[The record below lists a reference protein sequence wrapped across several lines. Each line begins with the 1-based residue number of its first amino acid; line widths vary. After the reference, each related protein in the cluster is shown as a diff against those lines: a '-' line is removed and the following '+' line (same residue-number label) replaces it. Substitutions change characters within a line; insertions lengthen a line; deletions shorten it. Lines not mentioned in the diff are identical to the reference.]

1 MADPQLDKFFKE
13 AAAARAAKA
22 AKPVAAAPKPPALS
36 ASPAAPVKV
45 AKEAEERS
53 APSAE
58 PVTPSAEDVKKAEK
72 MRADLLEELP
82 LEDFYQ
88 KAARFPVSG
97 MAISAL
103 GERVPDKQRFFQVAG
118 AQGIDVEDMAQ
129 KAREGVPFAEYRRTR
144 DGVIGFKPATER
156 FTELDRVASDY
167 QAAERGEAPQRTIG
181 IQKAQ
186 ETTTSLPVFGE
197 GYEVGGTTPDEIIE
211 TTKPGE
217 HQYSIAAQFIDSFE
231 KANPEVVSLTDM
243 YGQNAGPGNT
253 QKWIEKYVK
262 MQVRNRGLTAASED
276 IDEQMGKLRRD
287 AVYYILS
294 KKTIGQW
301 TPGVFV
307 KDVQITDAERAKPLG
322 TGEGFGAGVRDTFAA
337 MAPNVEIVGFNN
349 KGQAVVRQESPAGT
363 ALRLLDV
370 LGVSPVGKVKGV
382 PVVIP
387 GQSAISGLITKDKDE
402 GYLEAALRGVQ
413 TGATFIDAALD
424 ETKGR
429 STPVRAA
436 AGLAALVPTVLYPD
450 VTGAAEGAYT
460 AAKAYRRVLQDRK
473 IAKAA
478 APLLDELVAALK
490 AGDYEKATKVESAIR
505 SHPELSKGN
514 HGVMQAQM
522 SMDAQVAEK
531 LKAMNPE
538 LASLTPTLGDE
549 LITVGVNQSPE
560 LAEAIYG
567 EAVKGYPF
575 LHFSKKA
582 PELAARSE
590 KEGIGPTLEAYVN
603 SGDFGRHF
611 QRIERAKAAFLK
623 AAPKNSAE
631 AIDQAVSGLAA
642 NLRAKSADVLR
653 LGGAPAADAPRYDR
667 LAKLLEDNKAA
678 IIADPKA
685 AFGKDGVLRQA
696 IKADPVVGADDARE
710 FRAAFYP
717 QAARLSGRIEA
728 LKTVDFNTLYQND
741 LKVFDR
747 AREAVEA
754 NIKSR
759 MMAAELLKR
768 ELGTRAKINVVPT
781 EILDDLMEPGTERLS
796 AFATAKFIQ
805 TMQQLPKA
813 ADRKAWLAAFQTM
826 DKMLRGAAE
835 LRGVPVD
842 TYWRSIDIRVV
853 DGKPVFVKG
862 EDVVSAPKGPG
873 PLDGFVDVA
882 DVQTAVARLR
892 GALAG
897 TDPSYRL
904 KALTRADGSQAG
916 GEVAVGDVVVRAIR
930 SPQPGAPYRVEVFVG
945 AQQKAAFTSTGKLE
959 DAINEGIDEAQN
971 AMTGRVA
978 AGEPAMRE
986 VVVPKPPKTAAQA
999 AAQTSPADAAEEA
1012 AAVDS
1017 VAATPPAA
1025 PLHPKTETVVGGLDP
1040 ALKADPDVVSRILAA
1055 VDKLKAGS
1063 KLPPPPKGANKVLM
1077 GAVREELL
1085 KSGVL
1090 VKLDDGSVVKAGTL
1104 PEDVK
1109 VAPTAAPT
1117 RFQDLKPGETVTLY
1131 RGEGPDNTQNGNWWT
1146 SDPAKAARYGTV
1158 RSVTLP
1164 TEVVGKNFVQGHNSA
1179 DEFVF
1184 FGKDRSI
1191 VDAAPVTQRAA
1202 AAPTVAPVAE
1212 AAPAVSPVAPAPV
1225 ATAAEAEAP
1234 VFQRVAEEV
1243 APPPE
1248 ETFEELM
1255 ARGAQAT
1262 EDLRAAE
1269 IRAEEEFAAAQAERE
1284 RALAERIA
1292 EDRRAARARE
1302 AAPPAAEEVV
1312 AEPVIQ
1318 RAPAAAEEPLPAVRK
1333 AEGFRDKN
1341 SVNAG
1346 VYEVDIG
1353 GKTRRFFR
1361 DSKEGFYPGS
1371 FVEDVPTSADV
1382 PVMPF
1387 LGDTIEDA
1395 VKALQR
1401 MHGAEEAPAAARAAE
1416 EAQLRMDESLAE
1428 AQRANARVRELEA
1441 RAAEARARRVAETE
1455 REAEKAG
1462 RTAAETRDFARAES
1476 PRLADLEDRFPEARP
1491 GNLKEVLRE
1500 VRGWTTNESY
1510 KRVIDRLLEQG
1521 GRMDTATFSVP
1532 QSGDTG
1538 EGFAGFARLSGLTTT
1553 NYADPA
1559 KLLEVRVR
1567 GTSLGGVDL
1576 PLDETIIHEAL
1587 HATTVDQFRVGRL
1600 PAARGTA
1607 TAAAADALAELQVRV
1622 AAEVRARLG
1631 AATELGGISRGQLDV
1646 MVGTPT
1652 ELIAYGMT
1660 RPDFQDLLKTIK
1672 VEQNKSLWTKFVESV
1687 AKLLG
1692 IAPGDESALAALIER
1707 TGRIMDLTPEEI
1719 EAARLGRITEAAP
1732 AAKAEEAV
1740 SAAPTQPS
1748 GITPVAEAPVVR
1760 EEIVTP
1766 PAPPVKAEPTVDELQ
1781 ATVAR
1786 LEPLRDAKIKRTE
1799 VSKNGFTAEVAG
1811 QQVRVEKRGDNWVN
1825 AATGRNLG
1833 DNVTEA
1839 TESLRTEFV
1848 LKPYTQAQDALRKL
1862 GQVQSTAATVSSLED
1877 ALSGV
1882 KKIKT
1887 QKDALRF
1894 FDVAE
1899 QLALDANEKAQIYE
1913 SLAQKLE
1920 IMAGQAKSERAA
1932 GELETLSIRARDEV
1946 TAIRPAAETAPS
1958 AVAAAQDALTEAQ
1971 RHAQA
1976 VTNMRSLTHRAQV
1989 ERPDG
1994 TFLMFGTAQNGV
2006 FTPAFAF
2013 RAFEGVKP
2021 SEILEVVY
2029 DQMRVSPDTMVAAR
2043 REAEALLEGQ
2053 TPVVREFPANK
2064 YANDADLKFGSR
2076 GSYASID
2083 VRREARDV
2091 AADRAK
2097 KARDAE
2103 LIIARTL
2110 GDDIAAEWETVPQ
2123 RFAVNAES
2131 RLRRAADGLDSG
2143 KITQAEYNRL
2153 VAAVTDDLAAQKAIQ
2168 AAKRGAPRQRGAAWV
2183 RSRLL
2188 AAQNAGVLDEAGVN
2202 LADWFIQQNP
2212 RVADDLGVSIRQ
2224 AVEGSITAGDYE
2236 PVGRIVRLFKE
2247 KGDDLTAVHEILHHT
2262 ERMLPADVQAAV
2274 RKEWAKQ
2281 LTKAM
2286 ENATPEQR
2294 PILEKMLAGTD
2305 RQAIRDAFVAQTVPY
2320 EFYQYANPSEFW
2332 AVNAS
2337 RIVSGRYAAF
2347 NAGLVAKAKQWLTE
2361 FVQKAK
2367 GVFGLSSDAALIRGL
2382 DEVLKG
2388 DGTFVSRMLS
2398 DSGTFK
2404 SIEAPTELRQVRP
2417 AQAGGPEVV
2426 TGAFKPGGGSGLAGT
2441 QSIIELAAKTADPT
2455 TLLHEGAHFI
2465 RKSILDTED
2474 MDNVTAWLNSMGVK
2488 VNHEFGE
2495 FVGSAD
2501 DIELAEEM
2509 FATAFEKYVVTGKA
2523 PTPALERAFELVK
2536 NAFAGAYRWMK
2547 SDAAK
2552 ELYGEDALSPQVT
2565 AVFNRYFTAVPQKP
2579 IESTFDIIVRETR
2592 GAKTSDAE
2600 GALDVLAREATR
2612 KGMPKTARED
2622 LVKKIA
2628 ALKLSDDVPN
2638 ETVLLEFPAPVLGK
2652 TEWTKGDII
2661 GLQAEVVRRR
2671 TQMAVNPM
2679 RQALFGQPEETKVT
2693 ENIYAALAEREE
2705 GGLAAGARGIAR
2717 GMAKLVL
2724 GGDIVDERGTRAL
2737 PEVLRRDLDTP
2748 ARIIET
2754 TIGDS
2759 VSVLTQSTRDNDPSF
2774 MFRFLA
2780 GENLR
2785 FKSGRRVLSSG
2796 HEHITGF
2803 FDLYRNQY
2811 ASMTREEQA
2820 LLQEWAQLLNT
2831 TPNPENLRNP
2841 QTISEALASGAFP
2854 QNLMNVRNFAD
2865 LEAQRK
2871 AKANAMVAALEKFI
2885 DLGGSGEGNIGGQ
2898 LRKAIKDAAGEGSQ
2912 IAFNEYRFA
2921 EVLLFLSGSTSRRG
2935 VRFLPVD
2942 KTFTKDQLV
2951 EQARVLL
2958 TDAQRIY
2965 GGEDDP
2971 LFSRRLSILVAAYGS
2986 SRRAKAELA
2995 ALGAVLTAEEANA
3008 FKNWTLAY
3016 NTSPEMSAQLE
3027 LVKNKFGLNTK
3038 FINETILG
3046 DNVYVPAQARA
3057 RMADALAKAQF
3068 NNAKLTPTGDL
3079 YQKVWTYMKKR
3090 MTRGAF
3096 ALRQRYFF
3104 VNTIDH
3110 FNQMYLLVG
3119 FAPAAASSAR
3129 LLLQGL
3135 PVNVIGQGYETVIR
3149 LINRAG
3155 MGDRAAM
3162 EKFRDLL
3169 SRGGDELAARIGSA
3183 LSVSKYRIDVNDILE
3198 GRDKLLLVGGNVYT
3212 ARQLRDTFVAEGI
3225 FSSFDTRR
3233 LADGVRMDGNIFAR
3247 ELAQIS
3253 GSPKSSGTFVDAASR
3268 LMDGVQDV
3276 TVDVVDDLSDAWA
3289 ERERV
3294 GAVITLMETGV
3305 DARAA
3310 CRVTV
3315 DALYDYSQSM
3325 TKRDRSFL
3333 VGTVLPFWA
3342 FQKNANQQF
3351 INVMFSPYG
3360 AYRMMALQRLREGS
3374 VTLASELYYGYIGGE
3389 LGLDVDNMPQDMQDL
3404 YYAIMTRAHEIYG
3417 DDLPDNVRIGLRIAL
3432 TGRVGEVVDGKY
3444 YELDTRLIEMM
3455 RSGGLAPGGKF
3466 GGAGMA
3472 DYMLAAPNKSGLP
3485 SYVRDRFG
3493 MVAPQRRNALVR
3505 HYTALM
3511 GGANEDYFY
3520 FMLPESSVETAYKH
3534 TATLLGGAFLT
3545 AGALSPEWVG
3555 IPGVDILAGGAD
3567 AIGLGDIGRALQPVV
3582 DLERSP
3588 VMGLALGM
3596 YSERGYP
3603 QRLHPKVAAALQRMT
3618 NIPILR
3624 VPAKMDPFMGGTL
3637 PDTDEAF
3644 RARLEAANAVQDGI
3658 VGGTDEAGNPTDLV
3672 QILGEDYVRM
3682 VQELNSKDLPA
3693 DVMAVAK
3700 EERFYLPPGFMSLS
3714 FENSPLGEFNRE
3726 ALRWDQTSKEGADP
3740 AGQAAYFT
3748 RVLLGTDVVQVA
3760 PSRTAQQEEPVRYTK
3775 TREPI

>member
-490 AGDYEKATKVESAIR
+490 DGDYEKATKVESAIR

-522 SMDAQVAEK
+522 SMDAQLAEK

-796 AFATAKFIQ
+796 AFATAKFIT
-805 TMQQLPKA
+805 TMQKLPKA

-904 KALTRADGSQAG
+904 KSLLRADGSQAG

-1117 RFQDLKPGETVTLY
+1117 AP
-1131 RGEGPDNTQNGNWWT
+1131 
-1146 SDPAKAARYGTV
+1146 
-1158 RSVTLP
+1158 
-1164 TEVVGKNFVQGHNSA
+1164 
-1179 DEFVF
+1179 
-1184 FGKDRSI
+1184 
-1191 VDAAPVTQRAA
+1191 PVT
-1202 AAPTVAPVAE
+1202 P
-1212 AAPAVSPVAPAPV
+1212 APAP
-1225 ATAAEAEAP
+1225 AAAAEAEAP

-1248 ETFEELM
+1248 ETLEELM

-1269 IRAEEEFAAAQAERE
+1269 IRSEEEFAAELAERE
-1284 RALAERIA
+1284 RAFVERMRTA

-1302 AAPPAAEEVV
+1302 AAPPAAEVV

-1318 RAPAAAEEPLPAVRK
+1318 R
-1333 AEGFRDKN
+1333 
-1341 SVNAG
+1341 
-1346 VYEVDIG
+1346 
-1353 GKTRRFFR
+1353 
-1361 DSKEGFYPGS
+1361 
-1371 FVEDVPTSADV
+1371 
-1382 PVMPF
+1382 M
-1387 LGDTIEDA
+1387 
-1395 VKALQR
+1395 
-1401 MHGAEEAPAAARAAE
+1401 AEEAPAAARAAE
-1416 EAQLRMDESLAE
+1416 E
-1428 AQRANARVRELEA
+1428 V
-1441 RAAEARARRVAETE
+1441 V
-1455 REAEKAG
+1455 
-1462 RTAAETRDFARAES
+1462 
-1476 PRLADLEDRFPEARP
+1476 PEA
-1491 GNLKEVLRE
+1491 
-1500 VRGWTTNESY
+1500 
-1510 KRVIDRLLEQG
+1510 
-1521 GRMDTATFSVP
+1521 A
-1532 QSGDTG
+1532 
-1538 EGFAGFARLSGLTTT
+1538 
-1553 NYADPA
+1553 PA
-1559 KLLEVRVR
+1559 VE
-1567 GTSLGGVDL
+1567 
-1576 PLDETIIHEAL
+1576 
-1587 HATTVDQFRVGRL
+1587 
-1600 PAARGTA
+1600 
-1607 TAAAADALAELQVRV
+1607 
-1622 AAEVRARLG
+1622 RA
-1631 AATELGGISRGQLDV
+1631 V
-1646 MVGTPT
+1646 
-1652 ELIAYGMT
+1652 
-1660 RPDFQDLLKTIK
+1660 
-1672 VEQNKSLWTKFVESV
+1672 
-1687 AKLLG
+1687 
-1692 IAPGDESALAALIER
+1692 
-1707 TGRIMDLTPEEI
+1707 
-1719 EAARLGRITEAAP
+1719 EAAP
-1732 AAKAEEAV
+1732 AAKAEEAGTRTRIQELEAEVERLEPFTTVTPKRTNVKKDSFTVEIAGKKIRLENDGDSWLDVATGSELGETADGAVGLLRERLVDYPYARAQRELSSLRRAERAAAETKAAEEAV

-1748 GITPVAEAPVVR
+1748 GITPAAEVPVVR
-1760 EEIVTP
+1760 EEIVAP

-1786 LEPLRDAKIKRTE
+1786 LEPLRDAKIKRTN
-1799 VSKNGFTAEVAG
+1799 VTKNGFTVELAG
-1811 QQVRVEKRGDNWVN
+1811 QQVRVEKRGDNWVTVT
-1825 AATGRNLG
+1825 TGRNLG

-1839 TESLRTEFV
+1839 TESLRAELV
-1848 LKPYTQAQDALRKL
+1848 LKPYAQAQDALRKL
-1862 GQVQSTAATVSSLED
+1862 GQAQSAAATVASLED
-1877 ALSGV
+1877 ALASV

-1887 QKDALRF
+1887 RADAKRF
-1894 FDVAE
+1894 FDTARE
-1899 QLALDANEKAQIYE
+1899 LTLDANEKAQVYE
-1913 SLAQKLE
+1913 NLAQKLE
-1920 IMAGQAKSERAA
+1920 IMAGRAKTERVAD
-1932 GELETLSIRARDEV
+1932 EFTDLVTQARDEV
-1946 TAIRPAAETAPS
+1946 AAIRPATETAPS
-1958 AVAAAQDALTEAQ
+1958 AVAAAADELTEAQ

-1976 VTNMRSLTHRAQV
+1976 VTNIRSLTHRAQV
-1989 ERPDG
+1989 DLGVRG
-1994 TFLMFGTAQNGV
+1994 NFLMFGGEQNGRFV
-2006 FTPAFAF
+2006 PVYFINF
-2013 RAFEGVKP
+2013 RASSPPKP
-2021 SEILEVVY
+2021 SEILESVY
-2029 DQMRVSPDTMVAAR
+2029 DNARLSPQIQEATR
-2043 REAEALLEGQ
+2043 RDAEALLEGQ
-2053 TPVVREFPANK
+2053 TPVVSAFPANK
-2064 YANDADLKFGSR
+2064 YANDADLKFGP
-2076 GSYASID
+2076 G
-2083 VRREARDV
+2083 
-2091 AADRAK
+2091 
-2097 KARDAE
+2097 
-2103 LIIARTL
+2103 
-2110 GDDIAAEWETVPQ
+2110 
-2123 RFAVNAES
+2123 
-2131 RLRRAADGLDSG
+2131 
-2143 KITQAEYNRL
+2143 
-2153 VAAVTDDLAAQKAIQ
+2153 
-2168 AAKRGAPRQRGAAWV
+2168 
-2183 RSRLL
+2183 
-2188 AAQNAGVLDEAGVN
+2188 
-2202 LADWFIQQNP
+2202 
-2212 RVADDLGVSIRQ
+2212 
-2224 AVEGSITAGDYE
+2224 
-2236 PVGRIVRLFKE
+2236 
-2247 KGDDLTAVHEILHHT
+2247 
-2262 ERMLPADVQAAV
+2262 
-2274 RKEWAKQ
+2274 
-2281 LTKAM
+2281 
-2286 ENATPEQR
+2286 
-2294 PILEKMLAGTD
+2294 
-2305 RQAIRDAFVAQTVPY
+2305 
-2320 EFYQYANPSEFW
+2320 
-2332 AVNAS
+2332 
-2337 RIVSGRYAAF
+2337 
-2347 NAGLVAKAKQWLTE
+2347 
-2361 FVQKAK
+2361 
-2367 GVFGLSSDAALIRGL
+2367 
-2382 DEVLKG
+2382 
-2388 DGTFVSRMLS
+2388 
-2398 DSGTFK
+2398 
-2404 SIEAPTELRQVRP
+2404 LRQVRP

-2592 GAKTSDAE
+2592 GAKATDAE
-2600 GALDVLAREATR
+2600 GALDVLAREAGR

-2622 LVKKIA
+2622 LVKSIA
-2628 ALKLSDDVPN
+2628 SLKLSDDVPN
-2638 ETVLLEFPAPVLGK
+2638 DTVLLEFPAPVLGK

-2661 GLQAEVVRRR
+2661 ELQAEVVRRR
-2671 TQMAVNPM
+2671 SQMAVVPV
-2679 RQALFGQPEETKVT
+2679 RQALFGQPEEEKVT

-2995 ALGAVLTAEEANA
+2995 ALGAVLTAEEAHA
-3008 FKNWTLAY
+3008 FKGWTLGY
-3016 NTSPEMSAQLE
+3016 DISPEMSAQLE
-3027 LVKNKFGLNTK
+3027 LVKNKFGLNAK

-3129 LLLQGL
+3129 LL
-3135 PVNVIGQGYETVIR
+3135 R
-3149 LINRAG
+3149 
-3155 MGDRAAM
+3155 
-3162 EKFRDLL
+3162 FRDLL

-3333 VGTVLPFWA
+3333 VGTILPFWA

-3389 LGLDVDNMPQDMQDL
+3389 LGLDADNMPQDMQDL

-3637 PDTDEAF
+3637 PDTDEVF

-3658 VGGTDEAGNPTDLV
+3658 VGGTDAAGNPTDLV

>member
-1 MADPQLDKFFKE
+1 MANPQLDKFLKE
-13 AAAARAAKA
+13 AAAQKA
-22 AKPVAAAPKPPALS
+22 ATQAPAAVKPVAAAPKPPVLAV
-36 ASPAAPVKV
+36 SPTAPVKAAAAV
-45 AKEAEERS
+45 ERS

-82 LEDFYQ
+82 LEDFY
-88 KAARFPVSG
+88 KEAARVPLTDIAVESYARKTKLPV
-97 MAISAL
+97 
-103 GERVPDKQRFFQVAG
+103 DRFTSLAG

-144 DGVIGFKPATER
+144 DGVIGFKPAAER

-167 QAAERGEAPQRTIG
+167 QTAERGEAPQRTIG

-231 KANPEVVSLTDM
+231 KANPDVVSLTDM

-522 SMDAQVAEK
+522 SMDAQVVEK

-904 KALTRADGSQAG
+904 KSLLRADGSQAG

-1017 VAATPPAA
+1017 VAATPSAA

-1109 VAPTAAPT
+1109 VAPTAAPPAPAPT
-1117 RFQDLKPGETVTLY
+1117 AAPTAPPVAPTPAATVSVETTIARLVGASAPGAKAEVPAALDRAAADWGAKHSGKDWVIDPKSGVPFPNTPASMWASGAEDPASIRAFGAVEPGILGHGMGRPSSLRTAVADLLGMF
-1131 RGEGPDNTQNGNWWT
+1131 QNGLT
-1146 SDPAKAARYGTV
+1146 PGVGLGARYGEPALYTGEINV
-1158 RSVTLP
+1158 RADMGQALDTGSAAYRQVPFILVGRPNTTMFTGKLP
-1164 TEVVGKNFVQGHNSA
+1164 EVGAVLVNPAHP
-1179 DEFVF
+1179 E
-1184 FGKDRSI
+1184 I
-1191 VDAAPVTQRAA
+1191 VDELRAA
-1202 AAPTVAPVAE
+1202 VQRVRPDVQVGLFSEADRVVARMKQAAPTAP
-1212 AAPAVSPVAPAPV
+1212 PVAPAPAPV
-1225 ATAAEAEAP
+1225 ASAFPVKAVEPAPATKIDADAPAADRTVRVAPALADEASLQAYNQSIRAQDTGAGISLDRDTLAAGDNIMYRPDRAYRFIGDAGFKDFEATGLVRAKQDTKAGYEVPYFMTGKTSGRYAARRGRPEYVVEMPITSEWRGGGDYVHPPADPKRTDGIRVFKREADGSYTVILDNIGDQALLTQKTAAEAEAP

-1248 ETFEELM
+1248 ETLEELT
-1255 ARGAQAT
+1255 ARLSRDA

-1284 RALAERIA
+1284 RALAGRIA

-1302 AAPPAAEEVV
+1302 AAPPAEEAA

-1318 RAPAAAEEPLPAVRK
+1318 RAPAAEEPLPAVRK

-1361 DSKEGFYPGS
+1361 DSKEGFYPRS
-1371 FVEDVPTSADV
+1371 FVEDVPTSADT
-1382 PVMPF
+1382 PVLPF

-1416 EAQLRMDESLAE
+1416 E
-1428 AQRANARVRELEA
+1428 V
-1441 RAAEARARRVAETE
+1441 VA
-1455 REAEKAG
+1455 
-1462 RTAAETRDFARAES
+1462 
-1476 PRLADLEDRFPEARP
+1476 
-1491 GNLKEVLRE
+1491 
-1500 VRGWTTNESY
+1500 
-1510 KRVIDRLLEQG
+1510 
-1521 GRMDTATFSVP
+1521 
-1532 QSGDTG
+1532 
-1538 EGFAGFARLSGLTTT
+1538 
-1553 NYADPA
+1553 
-1559 KLLEVRVR
+1559 
-1567 GTSLGGVDL
+1567 
-1576 PLDETIIHEAL
+1576 
-1587 HATTVDQFRVGRL
+1587 
-1600 PAARGTA
+1600 
-1607 TAAAADALAELQVRV
+1607 
-1622 AAEVRARLG
+1622 
-1631 AATELGGISRGQLDV
+1631 
-1646 MVGTPT
+1646 
-1652 ELIAYGMT
+1652 
-1660 RPDFQDLLKTIK
+1660 
-1672 VEQNKSLWTKFVESV
+1672 
-1687 AKLLG
+1687 
-1692 IAPGDESALAALIER
+1692 
-1707 TGRIMDLTPEEI
+1707 
-1719 EAARLGRITEAAP
+1719 EAAP
-1732 AAKAEEAV
+1732 AVERAVEEAPAAAKAEEAGTRTRIQELEAEVERLEPFTTATPKRTNVKKDSFTVEIAGKKIRLENDGDSWLDVATGSELGETADGAVGLLRERLVDYPYARAQRELSSLRRTERAAAETKAAEEAV

-1748 GITPVAEAPVVR
+1748 GITTVAEAPVVR
-1760 EEIVTP
+1760 EEIVAP

-1799 VSKNGFTAEVAG
+1799 VSKAGFTAEVAG

-1958 AVAAAQDALTEAQ
+1958 AVAAAADALTEAQ
-1971 RHAQA
+1971 RHVQA

-2053 TPVVREFPANK
+2053 TPIVREFPANK
-2064 YANDADLKFGSR
+2064 YANDADLKFGP
-2076 GSYASID
+2076 G
-2083 VRREARDV
+2083 
-2091 AADRAK
+2091 
-2097 KARDAE
+2097 
-2103 LIIARTL
+2103 
-2110 GDDIAAEWETVPQ
+2110 
-2123 RFAVNAES
+2123 
-2131 RLRRAADGLDSG
+2131 
-2143 KITQAEYNRL
+2143 
-2153 VAAVTDDLAAQKAIQ
+2153 
-2168 AAKRGAPRQRGAAWV
+2168 
-2183 RSRLL
+2183 
-2188 AAQNAGVLDEAGVN
+2188 
-2202 LADWFIQQNP
+2202 
-2212 RVADDLGVSIRQ
+2212 
-2224 AVEGSITAGDYE
+2224 
-2236 PVGRIVRLFKE
+2236 
-2247 KGDDLTAVHEILHHT
+2247 
-2262 ERMLPADVQAAV
+2262 
-2274 RKEWAKQ
+2274 
-2281 LTKAM
+2281 
-2286 ENATPEQR
+2286 
-2294 PILEKMLAGTD
+2294 
-2305 RQAIRDAFVAQTVPY
+2305 
-2320 EFYQYANPSEFW
+2320 
-2332 AVNAS
+2332 
-2337 RIVSGRYAAF
+2337 
-2347 NAGLVAKAKQWLTE
+2347 
-2361 FVQKAK
+2361 
-2367 GVFGLSSDAALIRGL
+2367 
-2382 DEVLKG
+2382 
-2388 DGTFVSRMLS
+2388 
-2398 DSGTFK
+2398 
-2404 SIEAPTELRQVRP
+2404 LRQVRP
-2417 AQAGGPEVV
+2417 AQAGGPQVV

-2628 ALKLSDDVPN
+2628 ALKLSDDVPS

-2661 GLQAEVVRRR
+2661 ELQAEVVRRR
-2671 TQMAVNPM
+2671 SQMAVVPV
-2679 RQALFGQPEETKVT
+2679 RQALFGQPEEEKVT

-2995 ALGAVLTAEEANA
+2995 ALGAVLTAEEAHA
-3008 FKNWTLAY
+3008 FKGWTLGY
-3016 NTSPEMSAQLE
+3016 DISPEMSAQLE
-3027 LVKNKFGLNTK
+3027 LVKNKFGLNAK

-3135 PVNVIGQGYETVIR
+3135 PVNVFGQGYETFIR
-3149 LINRAG
+3149 LANRAG

-3162 EKFRDLL
+3162 ERFRDLL